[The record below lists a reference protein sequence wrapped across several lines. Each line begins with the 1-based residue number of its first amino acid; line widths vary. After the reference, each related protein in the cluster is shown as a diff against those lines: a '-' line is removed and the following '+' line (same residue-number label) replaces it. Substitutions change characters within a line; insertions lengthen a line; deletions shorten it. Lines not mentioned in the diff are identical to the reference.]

1 MLEIINIIFTII
13 DFVSDI
19 LVGIGLYY
27 ACHYNFAYV
36 SFTLSA
42 LPSILIFIFLLISC
56 ICPCDDRMTDY
67 IKECS
72 GLYPGGLIGL
82 IFFRPLYTI
91 IMRIQECCY
100 KDKYGLQTRL
110 GLKMLEIIS
119 QSEPQLIFTCYIRAN
134 LGPGHIDWLPDY
146 IQIEWFDERLFSIII
161 AFLRICV
168 DRSHIHSTYMGEEKI
183 NWTKIPG
190 KLINT

>member
-1 MLEIINIIFTII
+1 MKVLKILLEFIIVVFTTF

-36 SFTLSA
+36 SFILTA
-42 LPSILIFIFLLISC
+42 LPSILILIFLLISC

-100 KDKYGLQTRL
+100 KDNYGVQTRL
-110 GLKMLEIIS
+110 GLKILEILS
-119 QSEPQLIFTCYIRAN
+119 QSEVCLHIFC
-134 LGPGHIDWLPDY
+134 
-146 IQIEWFDERLFSIII
+146 SK
-161 AFLRICV
+161 FLHTACLQ
-168 DRSHIHSTYMGEEKI
+168 SKI
-183 NWTKIPG
+183 
-190 KLINT
+190 